1 MAEEEIPSLDWNDTL
16 LKDDENTSML
26 ATDIKQLLISR
37 GMRKGKI
44 KGKKADLIKLL
55 KTHYKVIFHEQF
67 QDLTIKQIKLELKLL
82 GLTERRRDKL
92 KWQLIQRLIDEI
104 KFKVCVFSSFNT
116 NCENYLTKI
125 TNRV

>member
-16 LKDDENTSML
+16 LKDNENTSML

-55 KTHYKVIFHEQF
+55 KTNYKVIFNEQF

-82 GLTERRRDKL
+82 GIKETRRDKL
-92 KWQLIQRLIDEI
+92 KWQLM
-104 KFKVCVFSSFNT
+104 
-116 NCENYLTKI
+116 
-125 TNRV
+125 